1 MTTLQR
7 QQRFAKDHESYDGQE
22 LSRAIFAVIFQNG
35 GLAYL
40 TETQRA
46 DVMTELV
53 RNERRSH
60 HALIRSR
67 KSAGYYRN
75 GAK

>member
-22 LSRAIFAVIFQNG
+22 LFRAVSTVIFRNG
-35 GLAYL
+35 GLSYL

-46 DVMTELV
+46 DVMAELV
-53 RNERRSH
+53 RSERSSH

-75 GAK
+75 GAS